1 MWSLGVY
8 PSRRPRHIEIFQ
20 WISGNGLRLEIWKQ
34 KVNGIGLCPVPLVL
48 LGFLIFGFILNW
60 AFPLTYIPKLPGQIA
75 GIALIL
81 ASFLIGG
88 SRIIVMRSAHTSP
101 NPRKPTIALV
111 EQGIFRYTRNPLYL
125 SMLVLFLGIAIFT
138 TSLWLILLVPL
149 LFLIAD
155 RGAVKPEESYL
166 ERKFGQMYLEYKKR
180 VPRWL

>member
-1 MWSLGVY
+1 MEAEANRARV
-8 PSRRPRHIEIFQ
+8 
-20 WISGNGLRLEIWKQ
+20 
-34 KVNGIGLCPVPLVL
+34 VPVPLVL
-48 LGFLIFGFILNW
+48 LGFLILGFMLNS
-60 AFPLTYIPKLPGQIA
+60 AIPLNFIPKLPGQIA
-75 GIALIL
+75 GVALIL
-81 ASFLIGG
+81 SSFLIGG
-88 SRIIVMRSAHTSP
+88 SGIIVMRSAHTSP
-101 NPRKPTIALV
+101 NPRRPTTALV

-180 VPRWL
+180 VPRWI